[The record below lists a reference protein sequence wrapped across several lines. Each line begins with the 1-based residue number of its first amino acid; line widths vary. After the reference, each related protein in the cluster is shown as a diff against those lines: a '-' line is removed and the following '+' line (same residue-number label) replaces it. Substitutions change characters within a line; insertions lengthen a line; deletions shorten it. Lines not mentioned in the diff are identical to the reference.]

1 MQLIGRINIEIYK
14 CIAEDITTDEV
25 IITDERIQ
33 HINSRHP
40 GDYDEIKPYIKDIL
54 ISPDYILEDSSRKN
68 TGLILKEI
76 CRNGLK
82 FQLILRL
89 HTSAD
94 DVDFKNSVIS
104 VWKISESRMKNY
116 LRNKKILYKSE

>member
-76 CRNGLK
+76 RRNGLK

-94 DVDFKNSVIS
+94 DADFKNSVIS